1 MFTGIIEELGRI
13 GNITRQ
19 SDGILMQIQA
29 PKVANGS
36 KVGESIAV
44 NGVCLTLNKVNG
56 DTFSTLIMNATLKAT
71 NLGLLRKGDYVNLER
86 ALRLI
91 DRLGGHIVYGHIDGL
106 AKLTAK
112 RNNIIEL
119 SIPVEFVKFAVEKGS
134 VALDGIS
141 LTIQT
146 LNKNIIR
153 IGITPFTENNTNIK
167 YWRVGS
173 KINLETDV
181 LMKWHTK
188 DSRQ

>member
-19 SDGILMQIQA
+19 NDGILMQIQA
-29 PKVANGS
+29 LKVTNGL

-44 NGVCLTLNKVNG
+44 NGVCLTLNKVHG
-56 DTFSTLIMNATLKAT
+56 DIFSTLIMNATLKAT

-86 ALRLI
+86 ALRLT